1 MHKMIIFQQIHNSCA
16 IITKIQFYNGK
27 IHAKQTKKY
36 YLQRDNYPKHT
47 NIYIITK
54 HIIAILLYIVSSQHT
69 GTLLYPA
76 YYL

>member
-1 MHKMIIFQQIHNSCA
+1 MQN
-16 IITKIQFYNGK
+16 ITIYQP
-27 IHAKQTKKY
+27 QTTTTQY
-36 YLQRDNYPKHT
+36 IEMNRVNDTPTPNPIVVNT